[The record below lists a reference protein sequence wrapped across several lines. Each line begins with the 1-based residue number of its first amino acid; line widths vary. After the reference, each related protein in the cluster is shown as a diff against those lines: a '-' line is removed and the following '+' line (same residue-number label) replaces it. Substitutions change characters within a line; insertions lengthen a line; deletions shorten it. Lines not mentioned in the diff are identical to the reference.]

1 MMPFSESKQMWQLSV
16 PMPLDRAKSLQNAG
30 PAALHLESL
39 RLCGDW
45 HAPLP
50 TLIGSTLPENVTG
63 YPVCATVNSV
73 WFCVL
78 EDQIVPLA
86 KTYSSS

>member
-1 MMPFSESKQMWQLSV
+1 MWQLSV
-16 PMPLDRAKSLQNAG
+16 PMPLDRAKSLQNEG

-50 TLIGSTLPENVTG
+50 KLIGSTLPENVTG

-73 WFCVL
+73 
-78 EDQIVPLA
+78 
-86 KTYSSS
+86 